1 MRRLPRTIDKPTE
14 LLGFR
19 MDEIGVFV
27 SVLLVFLLVDWFFV
41 GLIFSGLVLG
51 FLRGTRQG
59 RPEGHLFH
67 VVYRMGIPLG
77 KLLPPGLKRLS
88 CWQRKIACG
97 LAESQHDKLVLSWL
111 SVVLTVLVIVLSAFL
126 IGMAVRP
133 KPVVVVPGAAVA
145 GVYNAGEMPETV
157 MVQFARNFVVDL
169 ANYTPASAE
178 KGYLSAARFM
188 SPELLSRFEP
198 VAREQL
204 KQVVTNRVSQFF
216 TVDAYEVEGKDPL
229 VVRFLG
235 ERITYVGRTETERK
249 PYQYR
254 LTLRYGKRTRQNPY
268 GLVVSSVEQNET
280 PTKSILNPKS
290 KNWRVMPAWTE
301 SSADSTEQ
309 LFNFSSAFVWTG

>member
-1 MRRLPRTIDKPTE
+1 MTKERK
-14 LLGFR
+14 FW
-19 MDEIGVFV
+19 EI
-27 SVLLVFLLVDWFFV
+27 
-41 GLIFSGLVLG
+41 
-51 FLRGTRQG
+51 
-59 RPEGHLFH
+59 
-67 VVYRMGIPLG
+67 
-77 KLLPPGLKRLS
+77 
-88 CWQRKIACG
+88 
-97 LAESQHDKLVLSWL
+97 LAQSQHDKLVLSWL

-198 VAREQL
+198 TAREQL

-216 TVDAYEVEGKDPL
+216 TVDSYKIEGKDPL

-254 LTLRYGKRTRQNPY
+254 LTLRYVERTQQNPY
-268 GLVVSSVEQNET
+268 GLVVSSVEQNEAT
-280 PTKSILNPKS
+280 RNP
-290 KNWRVMPAWTE
+290 
-301 SSADSTEQ
+301 
-309 LFNFSSAFVWTG
+309 